1 MRIGPP
7 ASRRRLRLAVK
18 RGRTRLL
25 LGLRERS
32 GHEIVPLEM
41 CTVADPALVALLAP
55 LGEALAAWLT
65 GPWPAEASLTLT
77 DAGPDLLLARG
88 TAAAG
93 VGARDRGSPRH
104 GAGPR
109 PDRLAV
115 ARRHRRRR

>member
-18 RGRTRLL
+18 RGRSRLW

-88 TAAAG
+88 AAAAG
-93 VGARDRGSPRH
+93 RRSARPRRPWPRSSASPASPGS
-104 GAGPR
+104 R
-109 PDRLAV
+109 PP
-115 ARRHRRRR
+115 HRRRR